1 MKGILG
7 ISTLGAL
14 PNAFKIPVSGYDM
27 KNGPCEMKNLAG
39 DGAYSKMLEQ
49 HRQYLE
55 DFCQKYGDDFSA
67 SKT

>member
-1 MKGILG
+1 LA

-14 PNAFKIPVSGYDM
+14 ANTIKIPVSGYDT
-27 KNGPCEMKNLAG
+27 KNDPGEMKNLAG

-55 DFCQKYGDDFSA
+55 DFCRKYMHDFSDP
-67 SKT
+67 KT